1 VNTEKLPEREEFRI
15 DTENLIAK
23 FKELV
28 NEGNVHRISLRN
40 DEGKTLFEVPLTMGV
55 AGAAAAL
62 FLAPAL
68 AALGVIAA
76 LMKQVTVVVERV
88 ERKEE

>member
-1 VNTEKLPEREEFRI
+1 MSTQKMPNHEEFRI
-15 DTENLIAK
+15 DTDNLIAK

-28 NEGNVHRISLRN
+28 NEGNVHRISLRT
-40 DEGKTLFEVPLTMGV
+40 DEGKTLFEVPLTMGI
-55 AGAAAAL
+55 AGAAAAI

-76 LMKQVTVVVERV
+76 LMKQVTVVVER
-88 ERKEE
+88 RDDQS

>member
-1 VNTEKLPEREEFRI
+1 MNTQKLPNHEEFRI
-15 DTENLIAK
+15 DTDNLIAK

-40 DEGKTLFEVPLTMGV
+40 DEGKTLFEVPLTMGI
-55 AGAAAAL
+55 AGAAAAV

-76 LMKQVTVVVERV
+76 LMKQVTVVVERN
-88 ERKEE
+88 EE

>member
-1 VNTEKLPEREEFRI
+1 MSTQKMPDHEEFRV
-15 DTENLIAK
+15 DTDNLIAK

-28 NEGNVHRISLRN
+28 NEGNVHRISVRN

-55 AGAAAAL
+55 AGAAAAI

-76 LMKQVTVVVERV
+76 LMKQVTIVVER
-88 ERKEE
+88 REE

>member
-1 VNTEKLPEREEFRI
+1 MSTQKLPEREEFSI

-28 NEGNVHRISLRN
+28 NEGNVHRISLRD
-40 DEGKTLFEVPLTMGV
+40 DEGKTLFEVPLTMGI
-55 AGAAAAL
+55 AGAAAAI

-76 LMKQVTVVVERV
+76 LMKQVTIVVER
-88 ERKEE
+88 REE

>member
-1 VNTEKLPEREEFRI
+1 MSTQKMPDHEEFRI
-15 DTENLIAK
+15 DTDNLIAK
-23 FKELV
+23 FKELI
-28 NEGNVHRISLRN
+28 NEGNVHRISVRT

-55 AGAAAAL
+55 AGAAAAI

-76 LMKQVTVVVERV
+76 LMKQVTVVVERTG
-88 ERKEE
+88 E

>member
-1 VNTEKLPEREEFRI
+1 MNTQKLPEREEMRI
-15 DTENLIAK
+15 DTDNLITK

-28 NEGNVHRISLRN
+28 NEGNVRRISLRN

-55 AGAAAAL
+55 AGAAAAI
-62 FLAPAL
+62 FLAPPL

-76 LMKQVTVVVERV
+76 LMKQVTLVVERT
-88 ERKEE
+88 ES

>member
-1 VNTEKLPEREEFRI
+1 MSTQKIPNREELRV

-23 FKELV
+23 FKELI
-28 NEGNVHRISLRN
+28 NEGNVHRISFRN

-55 AGAAAAL
+55 AGAAAMI

-76 LMKQVTVVVERV
+76 LMKQVTIVVERTA
-88 ERKEE
+88 E

>member
-1 VNTEKLPEREEFRI
+1 MSTQKMPDHEEFRV
-15 DTENLIAK
+15 DTDNLIAK

-40 DEGKTLFEVPLTMGV
+40 DDGKTLFEIPLTMGV
-55 AGAAAAL
+55 AGAAAAI

-76 LMKQVTVVVERV
+76 LMKQVTIVV

>member
-1 VNTEKLPEREEFRI
+1 MSTQKMPDREEVRI
-15 DTENLIAK
+15 DPDNLIAN

-28 NEGNVHRISLRN
+28 NEGNVHRISIRN
-40 DEGKTLFEVPLTMGV
+40 DEGKTLFEVPLTMGI
-55 AGAAAAL
+55 AGAAAAI

-76 LMKQVTVVVERV
+76 LMKQVTVVVERT
-88 ERKEE
+88 EQ

>member
-1 VNTEKLPEREEFRI
+1 VSTQKMPDHEEFRV
-15 DTENLIAK
+15 DTDNLIAK

-40 DEGKTLFEVPLTMGV
+40 DDGKTLFEIPLTMGV
-55 AGAAAAL
+55 AGAAAAI

-76 LMKQVTVVVERV
+76 LMKQVTIVV

>member
-1 VNTEKLPEREEFRI
+1 MSTQKLPEREEIRI
-15 DTENLIAK
+15 DTENLITK

-28 NEGNVHRISLRN
+28 NEGNVHRISLRT

-62 FLAPAL
+62 FLAPTL

-76 LMKQVTVVVERV
+76 LTKQVTLVVERT
-88 ERKEE
+88 EA